1 MLKLYNIP
9 LTYKE
14 GVYGIVDFNGHIDSD
29 NTISLDYD
37 AQYQIL
43 DYEVPVGTEKRGMT
57 LYSVPEEELVGTL
70 RAVYNKDGTLQNIS
84 AALKGRELLLYIRY
98 ENEECAMREMGRFAI
113 QNANAIMEQIQQ
125 CTDVVARLFIEYYVD
140 GETIDYHAVIGTA
153 AQMEAVRQK
162 YGCED
167 SCDNAGNYPSENIE
181 GDNEMLITM
190 VRCAEGYPTKNFR
203 YVVDVMSQ
211 HIGEYALAALHKTG
225 DFKYICAEYD

>member
-9 LTYKE
+9 LAYKE

-113 QNANAIMEQIQQ
+113 QNAK
-125 CTDVVARLFIEYYVD
+125 RSL
-140 GETIDYHAVIGTA
+140 
-153 AQMEAVRQK
+153 
-162 YGCED
+162 
-167 SCDNAGNYPSENIE
+167 
-181 GDNEMLITM
+181 TM
-190 VRCAEGYPTKNFR
+190 V
-203 YVVDVMSQ
+203 
-211 HIGEYALAALHKTG
+211 
-225 DFKYICAEYD
+225 